1 MKRVD
6 GAIRLIIIEDLECVI
21 QDRFDDSDLPPCVG
35 DVAAG
40 VGAHEGWSREKLVYG
55 LVVRLYCGVE
65 TYPKQ
70 IARLPAFIRFWV

>member
-1 MKRVD
+1 
-6 GAIRLIIIEDLECVI
+6 
-21 QDRFDDSDLPPCVG
+21 LPPCVG

-40 VGAHEGWSREKLVYG
+40 VGAHEGWSKRSQYMNWSR
-55 LVVRLYCGVE
+55 RLRCDVE